1 MNFLNKIINWG
12 LCLFVFLLPW
22 QTRWI
27 YHDEFIRGSAWE
39 YGRLSLYGTE
49 ILLAV
54 LLVLAVIRRFSRQR
68 EPSEARRGDPVV
80 LTALAIIA
88 YSALSILWATDKT
101 LAAQGWLRI
110 AEGAVLFWLIAES
123 VKSNFWLPPSPFGLR
138 RTSADKLKLYLI
150 GAGLVQGGLA
160 IYQFFTQSTFAFK
173 WLGLSFIDAREPGA
187 SAIEFLDERWLR
199 AYGALPHPNI
209 LGGFLA
215 ICLLVAIMGLWQLK
229 ERIKESAEITKQNYW
244 LNLFYW
250 FSIVIMFAGLLFSFS
265 RSGALALII
274 GFIYLTVI
282 AIRKKMKLGLMVNL
296 KSAVVFL
303 AIVGIFLAGFPYQL
317 LTTRLDPQAR
327 LEKWSLEQRLTAQ
340 TQAKEIVKDHLL
352 LGIGL
357 GNYTKVIKDKITD
370 APGWY
375 YQPVHSW
382 YWLVLTELG
391 IIGFLL
397 FAFLIVNLWRGTDV
411 ISRSLIIALL
421 ILGLFD
427 HYLWSLYFG
436 TMLWWLVWGVSFGQ
450 KEGN

>member
-1 MNFLNKIINWG
+1 MNLLNRLINWG
-12 LCLFVFLLPW
+12 LCLLVFLLPW

-27 YHDEFIRGSAWE
+27 YHDEVIRGSAWE

-49 ILLAV
+49 ILLASLVV
-54 LLVLAVIRRFSRQR
+54 LMIIRRFSRHR
-68 EPSEARRGDPVV
+68 EARLAGRSDPVT
-80 LTALAIIA
+80 LTILTIIA
-88 YSALSILWATDKT
+88 YSALSILWATDKA
-101 LAAQGWLRI
+101 LAAQGLLRI
-110 AEGAVLFWLIAES
+110 IEGAALFWLIADN
-123 VKSNFWLPPSPFGLR
+123 VKHNAWLK
-138 RTSADKLKLYLI
+138 DKLKLSLI
-150 GAGLVQGGLA
+150 GAGLVEGALA

-173 WLGLSFIDAREPGA
+173 WLGLSFIDAREPGT

-215 ICLLVAIMGLWQLK
+215 VCLLVATVGLWSLK
-229 ERIKESAEITKQNYW
+229 ERMRESAEIKRQDYW

-282 AIRKKMKLGLMVNL
+282 AIRKKMKFGLLVNL
-296 KSAVVFL
+296 KSALVFL

-317 LTTRLDPQAR
+317 LTTRLDPTAR
-327 LEKWSLEQRLTAQ
+327 LEKWSLEQRLTSFN
-340 TQAKEIVKDHLL
+340 QAKEMFKQQPI
-352 LGIGL
+352 LGVGL
-357 GNYTKVIKDKITD
+357 GNYTKIIKDKITD

-382 YWLVLTELG
+382 YWLALTELG
-391 IIGFLL
+391 VIGFLL
-397 FAFLIVNLWRGTDV
+397 FAFLIVNLWRRTDV

-436 TMLWWLVWGVSFGQ
+436 VMLWWLIWSVSLDQ
-450 KEGN
+450 KEDN